1 MSNGSATAILRQ
13 RSWSWLLRNVVL
25 PAGELAFRQRLI
37 TRLRFL
43 EQAQW
48 WEPSQLEEYRDRA
61 VKRLINVAYD
71 EVPVYRESMSG
82 AGITPRDVRSL
93 DDLPKMPIATKQML
107 RSAYPDRTVRK
118 TRQRTYEVSSSGS
131 TGTNFL
137 VREDLETAGF
147 HRAALLLALQWSGWT
162 IGDPHLQTGITPKRS
177 LDRQLKDTLLRCH
190 YVSAYDLSDSALDAA
205 LDLMERHHIEHLWG
219 YPGSLYFLAQRA
231 ATRGWNR
238 PLRGIVTWGDNLYAH
253 YRRVIERAFKSR
265 MFDTYGCG
273 EGMQIAAQCGS
284 ANTYH
289 IHAVDVIVECV
300 NDNGAPVA
308 AGELGN
314 IIVTRLHPGPM
325 PLIRYQL
332 GDVGVMGGGRLCEC
346 GRGYEVMES
355 IQGRDTD
362 VVITP
367 SGNRLIVHFFTGILE
382 HFPEIDCFQ
391 IRQERAGSIALR
403 IVPASGFSNDAV
415 SRIVSKLQE
424 NGAADLNIEVE
435 IVPEIPLTPSGKR
448 RFVIANPNLN
458 PETGRLSGA
467 ESAN

>member
-1 MSNGSATAILRQ
+1 MLRQ

-25 PAGELAFRQRLI
+25 PAGDLAFRQRLI

-48 WEPSQLEEYRDRA
+48 WDPEQLEEYRERA
-61 VKRLINVAYD
+61 LKRLLNVVYD
-71 EVPVYRESMSG
+71 EVPVYRESMSR
-82 AGITPRDVRSL
+82 AGIAPRDIRSR
-93 DDLPKMPIATKQML
+93 DDLPKVPIATKQML
-107 RSAYPDRTVRK
+107 RGGYPDRTVRN
-118 TRQRTYEVSSSGS
+118 TGQRTYEVSSSGS

-137 VREDLETAGF
+137 VKEDSETAGL
-147 HRAALLLALQWSGWT
+147 HRASLLLALEWTGWT
-162 IGDPHLQTGITPKRS
+162 IGDPHLQTGITPTRS
-177 LDRQLKDTLLRCH
+177 LDRQLKDALLRCH
-190 YVSAYDLSDSALDAA
+190 YVSAYDLSDAA
-205 LDLMERHHIEHLWG
+205 LDVALDVMERHRIEHLWG

-231 ATRGWNR
+231 AKRGWNR
-238 PLRGIVTWGDNLYAH
+238 PLKGIVTWGDNLYVR
-253 YRRVIERAFKSR
+253 YRREIEHAFKTR
-265 MFDTYGCG
+265 IFDTYGCG

-289 IHAVDVIVECV
+289 VHAVDVIVESV
-300 NDNGAPVA
+300 DKNGAPVA

-325 PLIRYQL
+325 PLLRYQL
-332 GDVGVMGGGRLCEC
+332 GDVGVMEAGRLCEC

-391 IRQERAGSIALR
+391 IRQERAESIALR
-403 IVPASGFSNDAV
+403 IVPAAGFSEDAV
-415 SRIVSKLQE
+415 SNIVSKLQE
-424 NGAADLNIEVE
+424 NGASDLTIEVE

-448 RFVIANPNLN
+448 RFVIANPNLHLDAA
-458 PETGRLSGA
+458 PVS
-467 ESAN
+467 SAR